1 MRSEGAMEQH
11 EGSSE
16 RERLLRAGEAELLSR
31 ARALRPLLERNA
43 AQCERERRIADESL
57 CALEDA
63 GLLAVLVPERV
74 GGQGASMVTQLE
86 VAAELGRGC
95 ASTAWVQTLLNVT
108 AWAASLLPPA
118 AQREV
123 FAGLRPSR
131 VCGVLTASG
140 EGVPVPGGYRVSG
153 SWAFAS
159 GCLHA
164 SWATTGVLLP
174 GEDPEKTEHGLVCM
188 RLSELEIKDTWHVA
202 GMRGTGSHTLIARDV
217 FVPRHR
223 ALGGSAPHA
232 AASDVPL
239 PAAPSDRW
247 PVISV
252 LALVLLGPSLGMAE
266 AILEA
271 VRAGL
276 GKSGVSYTRYARKAD
291 SGPLLHELGRAA
303 MQIESA
309 RLLALRCAQKVDAAA
324 HGGELDEI
332 ERAWLRGACG
342 HAAELLR
349 TATESLV
356 SAAGASCFAESN
368 PIQRFWRDL
377 SVASR
382 HAFLAASP
390 SYETYGRALA
400 GLPPVFQLL

>member
-1 MRSEGAMEQH
+1 MPP
-11 EGSSE
+11 
-16 RERLLRAGEAELLSR
+16 RAGEAELLSR
-31 ARALRPLLERNA
+31 ARALRPLLEKNA
-43 AQCERERRIADESL
+43 AQCEQERRIADESL
-57 CALEDA
+57 RALEDA

-74 GGQGASMVTQLE
+74 GGRGASMVTQLE
-86 VAAELGRGC
+86 VAAELGKGC

-108 AWAASLLPPA
+108 AWAASLLSPA

-123 FAGLRPSR
+123 FEGLRPSR

-140 EGVPVPGGYRVSG
+140 QAVSVPGGYRVSG
-153 SWAFAS
+153 TWAFAS

-164 SWATTGVLLP
+164 SWATVGVMVP
-174 GEDPEKTEHGLVCM
+174 GDDPEKSEQGLACM

-202 GMRGTGSHTLIARDV
+202 GMRGTGSHTLVAREV
-217 FVPRHR
+217 FVPHHR
-223 ALGGSAPHA
+223 VLGGSARHTDPT
-232 AASDVPL
+232 DVPL

-266 AILEA
+266 AILQA
-271 VRAGL
+271 VLAGL
-276 GKSGVSYTRYARKAD
+276 GKSGVSYTHYARKAD
-291 SGPLLHELGRAA
+291 SGPLLHDLGRAA

-309 RLLALRCAQKVDAAA
+309 RLLVLRCAQKIDAAA
-324 HGGELDEI
+324 HGRDPDET

-342 HAAELLR
+342 HASELLR
-349 TATESLV
+349 AAADSLV

-377 SVASR
+377 SVATR
-382 HAFLAASP
+382 HAFLATSP
-390 SYETYGRALA
+390 SYESYGRALA

>member
-1 MRSEGAMEQH
+1 M
-11 EGSSE
+11 
-16 RERLLRAGEAELLSR
+16 ELLAR
-31 ARALRPLLERNA
+31 ARALRPLLEKNA
-43 AQCERERRIADESL
+43 AQCERERRIAEENL
-57 CALEDA
+57 RALEDA
-63 GLLAVLVPERV
+63 DLFAVLVPERV

-86 VAAELGRGC
+86 VASELGRGC

-123 FAGLRPSR
+123 FAGLRPAR
-131 VCGVLTASG
+131 VCGVLTPGGKA
-140 EGVPVPGGYRVSG
+140 VPVAGGYRVSG
-153 SWAFAS
+153 TWAFAS

-164 SWATTGVLLP
+164 SWATTGALFP
-174 GEDPEKTEHGLVCM
+174 ARDPDTSEQGLVCM
-188 RLSELEIKDTWHVA
+188 KLSELEIKDTWHVA
-202 GMRGTGSHTLIARDV
+202 GMCGTGSHTLIAHEV
-217 FVPRHR
+217 FVPHHR
-223 ALGGSAPHA
+223 ALGGPPPPADA
-232 AASDVPL
+232 TGAPL

-266 AILEA
+266 AILDA

-276 GKSGVSYTRYARKAD
+276 GKSGVSYTLYARKAD
-291 SGPLLHELGRAA
+291 SGALLHELGKAA
-303 MQIESA
+303 MMIESA
-309 RLLALRCAQKVDAAA
+309 RLLALQCAQKIDAAA
-324 HGGELDEI
+324 CGHELDAL

-349 TATESLV
+349 SATESLV

-368 PIQRFWRDL
+368 PIQRLWRDL
-377 SVASR
+377 SVATR
-382 HAFLAASP
+382 HAFLATSP
-390 SYETYGRALA
+390 SYESYGRALA

>member
-1 MRSEGAMEQH
+1 M
-11 EGSSE
+11 
-16 RERLLRAGEAELLSR
+16 ELLSR
-31 ARALRPLLERNA
+31 ARELRPLLEANA
-43 AQCERERRIADESL
+43 AQCERERRIPDESL
-57 CALEDA
+57 RALEDA
-63 GLLAVLVPERV
+63 GLLAVLLPDRV

-86 VAAELGRGC
+86 IAAELGRGC

-123 FAGLRPSR
+123 FEGLRPSR
-131 VCGVLTASG
+131 VCGVLTAG
-140 EGVPVPGGYRVSG
+140 GQAVPVAGGYRVTG
-153 SWAFAS
+153 TWAFAS

-164 SWATTGVLLP
+164 SWATAGVLFP
-174 GEDPEKTEHGLVCM
+174 GRDPEKSEHGLVCM
-188 RLSELEIKDTWHVA
+188 KLSELEIKDTWHVA
-202 GMRGTGSHTLIARDV
+202 GMCGTGSHTLIAREV
-217 FVPRHR
+217 LVPHHR
-223 ALGGSAPHA
+223 ALGGTAPNA
-232 AASDVPL
+232 EPTDAPL

-266 AILEA
+266 AILDA

-291 SGPLLHELGRAA
+291 SGPLLHELGKAA
-303 MQIESA
+303 MMIESA
-309 RLLALRCAQKVDAAA
+309 RLLAMHCAQKIDAAA
-324 HGGELDEI
+324 HGRELDEL

-349 TATESLV
+349 AATDALV

-377 SVASR
+377 SVATR
-382 HAFLAASP
+382 HAFLATSP

-400 GLPPVFQLL
+400 GQPPVFQLL

>member
-1 MRSEGAMEQH
+1 M
-11 EGSSE
+11 
-16 RERLLRAGEAELLSR
+16 ELLSR
-31 ARALRPLLERNA
+31 ARALRPLLEANA
-43 AQCERERRIADESL
+43 AQCERERRIPEESL
-57 CALEDA
+57 RALEDA
-63 GLLAVLVPERV
+63 GLLAVLLPERV

-108 AWAASLLPPA
+108 SWAASLLSPA

-123 FAGLRPSR
+123 FEGLRPSR
-131 VCGVLTASG
+131 VCGVLTAG
-140 EGVPVPGGYRVSG
+140 GQAVPVDGGYRVSG
-153 SWAFAS
+153 TWAFAS

-164 SWATTGVLLP
+164 SWATAGTLFP
-174 GEDPEKTEHGLVCM
+174 GRDPEKSEHGLVCM
-188 RLSELEIKDTWHVA
+188 KLSELEIKDTWHVA
-202 GMRGTGSHTLIARDV
+202 GMRGTGSHTLIAREV
-217 FVPRHR
+217 FVPYHR
-223 ALGGSAPHA
+223 ALGGRAPHA
-232 AASDVPL
+232 DPTDAPL

-266 AILEA
+266 AILDA

-276 GKSGVSYTRYARKAD
+276 GKSGVSYTRCARKAD
-291 SGPLLHELGRAA
+291 SGPLLHELGKAA
-303 MQIESA
+303 MMIESA
-309 RLLALRCAQKVDAAA
+309 RLLAMHCAQRIDAAA
-324 HGGELDEI
+324 HGHELDEL

-349 TATESLV
+349 TATDALV

-377 SVASR
+377 GVATR
-382 HAFLAASP
+382 HAFLATSP